1 MAPGA
6 FIYAYMAGEIAAN
19 GFSIKLMVQFAIAGV
34 ILFLV
39 SLVPKYISKKKGI
52 DLKASNE

>member
-6 FIYAYMAGEIAAN
+6 FIYAYMAGEIVAN
-19 GFSIKLMVQFAIAGV
+19 GFSIKLMIEFAIAGV

-39 SLVPKYISKKKGI
+39 SLIPKYIAKKKGI
-52 DLKASNE
+52 NLNEK